1 MMTVDK
7 IILVVFTESV
17 LFIMLVCA
25 GACRAANV
33 DCLAGGFAAPP
44 ADAKP
49 QVWWHWNNGNISK
62 EGITAD
68 LEAMASAGIGGAH
81 IFDVDS
87 GTPLGPVRFNTPA
100 WDAMALH
107 AHREAQRLGL
117 KLTLANCSGYSSS
130 GGPWVTAEDAMKC
143 VTWTETAASGGR
155 RLSLALPQPADR
167 HGWYRDIAVF
177 AVRKPAA
184 ERHLMDEPGAKVRRT
199 SPAGNTCRYDI
210 VLPRKA
216 KASAF
221 TYTTV
226 SSVVWGQAVEVVVE
240 CRGTDGSYREVG
252 HTREPVCYGGSV
264 NRLPRFASFPTE
276 ESDVWRLTFRVPER
290 CKIVAADLGEFQ
302 RFHDLG
308 KKVLDAPFSRESFL
322 PLADVVDP
330 RFAIDVKDVIPLNDK
345 FCDGKLEWDAPAGE
359 WTILRIGAAA
369 NGTVCAPATPG
380 GVGFEVDK
388 FDRKALRRHF
398 DAFVGRIAR
407 MCGIDPQSD
416 PAKRS
421 GIVASIIDSY
431 EAGGQNWTMRFP
443 EEFRR
448 RRGYDIA
455 CSYLPVLTGRIIGSV
470 AEADRFL
477 ADFRETCAELF
488 REEYAQAFTEYC
500 HASGLQSV
508 VESYGDA
515 PVPRF
520 TFADDC
526 DLPMT
531 EFWLRGMNS
540 VVVPTAVIGVVA
552 QARRNGRRIVQSE
565 SFTSFPADDD
575 WKQPLW
581 AYKAQGDRI
590 YAAGVNRIV
599 YHRFAHQP
607 WVDVHKR
614 PGMTMG
620 AWGTHFERTQTY
632 WPYVGDWIRYQSRC
646 QFLLQ
651 EGEFVR
657 ADAFAEPAWTC
668 RRYED
673 GSMGW
678 FVASTSDA
686 PHRVCIDLGSVPAAL
701 KRSVPEIWDP
711 ETGLRQRAASFER
724 KGDHLCV
731 NLDFEWRDSVF
742 VMLRPKNGES
752 DVCPLQPGRRIA
764 ATVPVAGPWEV
775 SFDKEMGGP
784 GRVEFPSL
792 VSWPDRPE
800 PGIRYYSGTAV
811 YRKTVPA
818 PELKA
823 GERLEL
829 DLGEVRELAQV
840 KVNGRALPVL
850 WKKPYRVDVTEATEG
865 AKELNIEIDVVNL
878 WPNRMIGD
886 AALPKEKRYTFSVYE
901 PWKANDPLLPSGL
914 LGPILFRV
922 VRRPEGLAY

>member
-1 MMTVDK
+1 MKYVMNKMK
-7 IILVVFTESV
+7 IALV
-17 LFIMLVCA
+17 A
-25 GACRAANV
+25 GATMTCAAALSA
-33 DCLAGGFAAPP
+33 DRLADGFAAPP

-49 QVWWHWNNGNISK
+49 QAWWHWNNGNISK

-87 GTPLGPVRFNTPA
+87 GTPLGPVRFNTPE

-130 GGPWVTAEDAMKC
+130 GGPWVTAADAMKC
-143 VTWTETAASGGR
+143 VTWTETAAAGGR
-155 RLSLALPQPADR
+155 HLSLALPQPADC

-184 ERHLMDEPGAKVRRT
+184 ERHLMDEPGAKVERT
-199 SPAGNTCRYDI
+199 SPAKNTYRYDI

-221 TYTTV
+221 TYTTE
-226 SSVVWGQAVEVVVE
+226 SSVVWGHTVEAVVE
-240 CRGTDGSYREVG
+240 CRGADGTYREVG
-252 HTREPVCYGGSV
+252 RTKDFVCYGGSV
-264 NRLPRFASFPTE
+264 NRLPRFANFPAA
-276 ESDVWRLTFRVPER
+276 ESDAWRLTFTFAGYVPER
-290 CKIVAADLGEFQ
+290 CKIVVVDLGEFQ

-308 KKVLDAPFSRESFL
+308 KKVLDAPFGRDSFS
-322 PLADVVDP
+322 PLADTVDP
-330 RFAIDVKDVIPLNDK
+330 RFAIDVKDVILLNDR
-345 FCDGKLEWDAPAGE
+345 FGDGKLEWDAPEGE

-398 DAFVGRIAR
+398 DAFVGRIAK
-407 MCGIDPQSD
+407 MCGIDPKSD

-421 GIVASIIDSY
+421 GIVASLIDSY
-431 EAGGQNWTMRFP
+431 EVGGQNWTARFP

-448 RRGYDIA
+448 RRGYDVVCA
-455 CSYLPVLTGRIIGSV
+455 YLPALTGRIIGSV
-470 AEADRFL
+470 AETDKFL

-515 PVPRF
+515 PAPRF
-520 TFADDC
+520 TFADEC

-531 EFWLRGMNS
+531 EFWLYGVDR
-540 VVVPTAVIGVVA
+540 VQVPNAVTGVVA

-565 SFTSFPADDD
+565 SFTSFPADDN

-678 FVASTSDA
+678 FVASTSDV
-686 PHRVCIDLGSVPAAL
+686 PHRVCIDLGSVPVAL
-701 KRSVPEIWDP
+701 KGSVPEVWDP
-711 ETGLRQRAASFER
+711 ETGHRQQAASFER
-724 KGDHLCV
+724 KGDRLCV

-742 VMLRPKNGES
+742 VMLRPARLES
-752 DVCPLQPGRRIA
+752 APYHDGSPRHVQ

-775 SFDKEMGGP
+775 SFDREMGGP
-784 GRVEFPSL
+784 GQVEFPSL
-792 VSWPDRPE
+792 VSWPDRSE

-811 YRKTVPA
+811 YRKTVSA

-829 DLGEVRELAQV
+829 DLGDVRELAQV
-840 KVNGRALPVL
+840 KVNGKALPVL
-850 WKKPYRVDVTEATEG
+850 WKKPYRVDVTEAAAG
-865 AKELNIEIDVVNL
+865 AKELKLEIDVVNL

-914 LGPILFRV
+914 LGP
-922 VRRPEGLAY
+922 VRFGVIGK